1 MMYVLEIIS
10 LCLALIMC
18 IICTKSDIREGL
30 VRNKVLIVFS
40 GMAIVID
47 LVYYGFFAKDL
58 LFDFLPNFII
68 VTLVSLALFYT
79 HSFAGGDCK
88 LSIVLALLY
97 PARYYI
103 VFKNSIYTLVF
114 AIGLS
119 ILVGYIYLLATSVKA
134 IVTKKVEITFNYVK
148 NFFLIFLKSYVYAMA
163 YIVLLNCFF
172 ILLENIGVIIDT
184 WICRCLCIVLA
195 WCVARYPIFKKIYFL
210 IPTVIVIIIMSIIN
224 KVVPIS
230 LNPENYIFV
239 LVLLLCQMTIK
250 STIYE
255 KVKVQDLKKGMIL
268 TTFSSILMQN
278 SITKGLPTIST
289 EDLKSRLTME
299 EVESVKIWA
308 KATHTEEL
316 TVVKKIPFAMFITIG
331 FFIYFVIWCVLI

>member
-18 IICTKSDIREGL
+18 IICTKSDICEGL

-40 GMAIVID
+40 GIAIVID

-148 NFFLIFLKSYVYAMA
+148 NFFLSFLKSYVYAMA

-172 ILLENIGVIIDT
+172 ILLENIGVILDT

-210 IPTVIVIIIMSIIN
+210 IPTVIVIVIMSIIN

-268 TTFSSILMQN
+268 TTFSSVLMQN

>member
-47 LVYYGFFAKDL
+47 LVYYGFLAKDL

-134 IVTKKVEITFNYVK
+134 IVTKKVEITLNYVK
-148 NFFLIFLKSYVYAMA
+148 NFFLSFLKSYVYAMA

-184 WICRCLCIVLA
+184 WICRCLCMVLA

-210 IPTVIVIIIMSIIN
+210 IPTVIVIVIMSIIN

-331 FFIYFVIWCVLI
+331 FFIYFVIRCVLI